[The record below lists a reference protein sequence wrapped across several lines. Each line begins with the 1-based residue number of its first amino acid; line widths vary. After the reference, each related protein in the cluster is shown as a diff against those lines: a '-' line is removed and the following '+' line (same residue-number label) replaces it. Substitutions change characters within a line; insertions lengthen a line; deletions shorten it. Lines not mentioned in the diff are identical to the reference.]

1 MGEGGAAAT
10 GMAAFVSTLTSGLS
24 AEALWGAIAPA
35 GALILILTLFALGKR
50 VLNKNIKGANK
61 GTGGKS

>member
-1 MGEGGAAAT
+1 MGDAGSAVT
-10 GMAAFVSTLTSGLS
+10 GMSSFVSTLTTGLS
-24 AEALWGAIAPA
+24 ADALWGAIAPA

-61 GTGGKS
+61 GTGGKI